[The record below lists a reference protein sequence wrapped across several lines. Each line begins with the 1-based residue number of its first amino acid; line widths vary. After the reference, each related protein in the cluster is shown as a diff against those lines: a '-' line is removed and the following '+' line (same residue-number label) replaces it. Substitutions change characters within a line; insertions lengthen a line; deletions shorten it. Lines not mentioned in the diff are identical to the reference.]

1 MSSNLP
7 TEDSSTK
14 TVDKFD
20 HLTYDFP
27 EGKFE
32 HGEDDDD
39 REKPRR
45 AVPDG
50 GGGDNPMPELLYD
63 VTASGPHLALSD
75 SGNPSARSDHY
86 DRLQAGNAIEE
97 VWSDEDA
104 GVYAQEESK
113 SLPGVP
119 SNDVS
124 MDDFLG
130 ALGNAW
136 SGYVLEDQWNP
147 SGYPSPDFK
156 EPSEHKVMS
165 VKNTKSLVTTSD
177 RKMSDRPMSTL
188 RRVATNIHEV
198 GELASSFLKEYG
210 KNDLTRRHVMAF
222 LQDHGHYAFLA
233 SDVIRCLKLRHK
245 VTIADV
251 LDQFP
256 TRKASMSGSAGIS
269 AVRDR
274 VIKLQAEKLLEPEVA
289 YALGRCAADLAHALA
304 GLEKLEGRNG

>member
-1 MSSNLP
+1 MPSNLP
-7 TEDSSTK
+7 TEDARTK
-14 TVDKFD
+14 VVDKFD
-20 HLTYDFP
+20 QFTYDFP

-63 VTASGPHLALSD
+63 VTASQSLPSD
-75 SGNPSARSDHY
+75 SGNPAARSDYY
-86 DRLQAGNAIEE
+86 DRLQTGRSLDD
-97 VWSDEDA
+97 VWPDEDA
-104 GVYAQEESK
+104 GVYAQESPS
-113 SLPGVP
+113 SLPGAP
-119 SNDVS
+119 ANDVS

-136 SGYVLEDQWNP
+136 SGYVIEDLWNP
-147 SGYPSPDFK
+147 AGHPTPDLR
-156 EPSEHKVMS
+156 EPPEHKVIS
-165 VKNTKSLVTTSD
+165 GKNTKSLVTTSD
-177 RKMSDRPMSTL
+177 KNMSDRPMSML

-210 KNDLTRRHVMAF
+210 KKDLTRRHVMAF
-222 LQDHGHYAFLA
+222 LQDHGHHAYLA

-256 TRKASMSGSAGIS
+256 IRKAGMDEKAGIS
-269 AVRDR
+269 SVRDR
-274 VIKLQAEKLLEPEVA
+274 IIQLQAEKLLDPEVA

>member
-1 MSSNLP
+1 MPSNLP
-7 TEDSSTK
+7 SEDASTK

-20 HLTYDFP
+20 QFTWDFP

-39 REKPRR
+39 REKPRKG
-45 AVPDG
+45 VPDG
-50 GGGDNPMPELLYD
+50 GGSLNPMPELLYD
-63 VTASGPHLALSD
+63 VTASQSLPSD
-75 SGNPSARSDHY
+75 ANNPAARSDYY
-86 DRLQAGNAIEE
+86 DRLQTGKSVED
-97 VWSDEDA
+97 VWPDEDA
-104 GVYAQEESK
+104 GVYAQDGSS

-119 SNDVS
+119 PNDLS

-136 SGYVLEDQWNP
+136 SGYVVEDQWNP
-147 SGYPSPDFK
+147 AGHPTPDLR
-156 EPSEHKVMS
+156 EPPEHKVIS
-165 VKNTKSLVTTSD
+165 GGNTKFLVTGTD
-177 RKMSDRPMSTL
+177 KNMSDRPMSML

-210 KNDLTRRHVMAF
+210 KKDLTRRHVMAF
-222 LQDHGHYAFLA
+222 LQDHGHHAYLA
-233 SDVIRCLKLRHK
+233 SDVIRCLKLRHQ

-256 TRKASMSGSAGIS
+256 IRKAALDQRVGVA
-269 AVRDR
+269 AARDR
-274 VIKLQAEKLLEPEVA
+274 IIGLQAENVLYPEVA